1 MSVVQEWVP
10 KTLTGKLVKEGR
22 ITSVNQIFE
31 QNLPIREVEIV
42 DALLPSLKHEIVSIN
57 LVQRQTDAGEVGQFQ
72 ATVVVG
78 NEDGYVGIGMGK
90 SRQVRMAI
98 EKAIVHAKLNLIP
111 VKRGCGSW
119 SCLCGEE
126 HSLPFKVRGKVGSV
140 EVVLLPAP
148 RGLGIV
154 ASETAKVVLRL
165 AGIQDVWTRTKGE
178 TRTPH
183 NVAKVVYEAL
193 KQTYAFSV

>member
-1 MSVVQEWVP
+1 MSVAQEWVP
-10 KTLTGKLVKEGR
+10 KTLTGRLVKEGR

-78 NEDGYVGIGMGK
+78 NEDGFVGVGMGK
-90 SRQVRMAI
+90 SRQIRMAI
-98 EKAIVHAKLNLIP
+98 EKAVVHAKLNIVP

-140 EVVLLPAP
+140 EVFLLPAP

-183 NVAKVVYEAL
+183 NVAKAVYEAL
-193 KQTYAFSV
+193 KQTYAFSA